1 MAKHPL
7 SMELPFGKFIELV
20 NFSSLVL
27 IKPEGIFR
35 STRMFSFDF
44 PSSMGNL
51 GHPPILRQRHMS
63 SYRWCV
69 YIYKYTHYM
78 CIQLLWFPFIFL
90 MISPFYIPV
99 LLINH
104 GREKLP
110 VIFFNTISSSLVTMA
125 QPGGFMPWS
134 REVAADGGKISSR
147 SGKWM

>member
-1 MAKHPL
+1 
-7 SMELPFGKFIELV
+7 
-20 NFSSLVL
+20 
-27 IKPEGIFR
+27 
-35 STRMFSFDF
+35 
-44 PSSMGNL
+44 
-51 GHPPILRQRHMS
+51 
-63 SYRWCV
+63 
-69 YIYKYTHYM
+69 M